1 MQGRSRTRKIVYFR
15 VNFKLFAEGSKT
27 WRILSNDKKGTRC
40 IVLRRF
46 YWVMAKYLKSDS
58 ITESYVVTKIP
69 LRQSISNLSKR
80 AVVPRSFS
88 QKDNGIWSPDHYS
101 CLALGLV
108 FQNQE
113 KHFWRLVFSTCRSS
127 MNFGNIP
134 WSKGAWLNLC
144 IFVVTSFLVQNQY
157 LKKSLFWKLAQFFL
171 WRGNHKF
178 IKTCLKIMNYEV
190 RKERLLRN
198 IMLNCLRQTVKNTL
212 TKFHLVSPNHLVL

>member
-1 MQGRSRTRKIVYFR
+1 MQGRSSTRKIVYFR

-40 IVLRRF
+40 IILRRF
-46 YWVMAKYLKSDS
+46 YWLMAKYLKSDS

-69 LRQSISNLSKR
+69 LRQPISNLSKR
-80 AVVPRSFS
+80 AVVPRRFS
-88 QKDNGIWSPDHYS
+88 QKDNGIWSPDHYP

-113 KHFWRLVFSTCRSS
+113 KHFWGLVFSTCRSS

-157 LKKSLFWKLAQFFL
+157 LKKCLFWKLAQLFFYGEESINSSKRAWKL
-171 WRGNHKF
+171 WITK
-178 IKTCLKIMNYEV
+178 L
-190 RKERLLRN
+190 ERNVFR
-198 IMLNCLRQTVKNTL
+198 VTL
-212 TKFHLVSPNHLVL
+212 C

>member
-27 WRILSNDKKGTRC
+27 WRILSNNKKRDTLYNFTSLLLIDGKISKIWLNNWELRC
-40 IVLRRF
+40 N
-46 YWVMAKYLKSDS
+46 KN
-58 ITESYVVTKIP
+58 ITQP
-69 LRQSISNLSKR
+69 ISNLSKR

-88 QKDNGIWSPDHYS
+88 QKDNGIWSPDHYP

-113 KHFWRLVFSTCRSS
+113 KHFWGLVFSTCRSS

-134 WSKGAWLNLC
+134 WSKCAWRNLC

-157 LKKSLFWKLAQFFL
+157 LKKCLFWKLAQLFF
-171 WRGNHKF
+171 
-178 IKTCLKIMNYEV
+178 
-190 RKERLLRN
+190 
-198 IMLNCLRQTVKNTL
+198 
-212 TKFHLVSPNHLVL
+212 